1 MAKAPKKPKHPK
13 NTLREWR
20 EFRGLT
26 QADLAKAVKPPTNAS
41 VISLLETQERGL
53 SNKWLERLAPA
64 LRTRKG
70 FLIDVDPNSIDTQ
83 VLQAWVDISD
93 NDKPR
98 ALSILEALRQ
108 KA

>member
-1 MAKAPKKPKHPK
+1 M
-13 NTLREWR
+13 
-20 EFRGLT
+20 T
-26 QADLAKAVKPPTNAS
+26 QEQLAAAVKPPTNAS
-41 VISLLETQERGL
+41 VISLIENRERGL

-93 NDKPR
+93 HDKPR
-98 ALSILEALRQ
+98 ALSILEALKQ